1 MMNIFKQMFKSLYS
15 PKDISLYRFHGIG
28 KTILYVFL
36 LTLLSVIPTVYY
48 ISAAVINGLD
58 AAQTAVK
65 EQFPKFTIENGK
77 LEAQQVAPII
87 INHDDFAIIFDSTGK
102 VNEDDLSNEDNAI
115 AFLHNEIFFVAGGN
129 IQSYPY
135 SMFTFPITNS
145 DLQKFLDTLDSV
157 TGIILVIMAIFIYI
171 FSVGMKFI
179 EISIYALFGLLF
191 KNMTGKNLQY
201 RHLWR
206 MAAYSVT
213 LPTIFFTIMAAL
225 QTSVL
230 NGFLINWFAS
240 LLVLFLAIKEVPK
253 RKQN

>member
-115 AFLHNEIFFVAGGN
+115 AFCTMKYFLLQAEIFN
-129 IQSYPY
+129 RIHIQCLR
-135 SMFTFPITNS
+135 F
-145 DLQKFLDTLDSV
+145 Q
-157 TGIILVIMAIFIYI
+157 
-171 FSVGMKFI
+171 
-179 EISIYALFGLLF
+179 
-191 KNMTGKNLQY
+191 
-201 RHLWR
+201 
-206 MAAYSVT
+206 
-213 LPTIFFTIMAAL
+213 
-225 QTSVL
+225 
-230 NGFLINWFAS
+230 
-240 LLVLFLAIKEVPK
+240 
-253 RKQN
+253 